1 MNLLNEILNEYNS
14 MSYYNMNGYIAINDD
29 RIGRIVMF
37 KLFLNEKGV
46 LKVLFKEK
54 SQITALNATIRSD
67 EKTIKSLDDF
77 KEKWYQFYNDLH

>member
-1 MNLLNEILNEYNS
+1 
-14 MSYYNMNGYIAINDD
+14 
-29 RIGRIVMF
+29 MF

-67 EKTIKSLDDF
+67 EKTIKSLADF

>member
-1 MNLLNEILNEYNS
+1 
-14 MSYYNMNGYIAINDD
+14 MSYYNKNGYIAINDD
-29 RIGRIVMF
+29 RIGRTVMF